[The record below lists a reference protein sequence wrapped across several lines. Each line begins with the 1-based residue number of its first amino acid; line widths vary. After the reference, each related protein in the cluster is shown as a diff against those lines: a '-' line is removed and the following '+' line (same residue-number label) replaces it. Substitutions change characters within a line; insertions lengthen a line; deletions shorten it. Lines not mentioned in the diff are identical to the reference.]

1 MTASAAPRRAQMTRC
16 MELIHWFVDI
26 VLHLDA
32 HLVELLRDYG
42 FWVYLILFAIVFAET
57 GLVVT
62 PFLPGDSLLFAAGA
76 LAAGGYQRHA
86 VGAAGC
92 R

>member
-1 MTASAAPRRAQMTRC
+1 
-16 MELIHWFVDI
+16 MELIQWVVEFFHWFIDI

-57 GLVVT
+57 GFVIT
-62 PFLPGDSLLFAAGA
+62 PFHWPADDFSHRRLS
-76 LAAGGYQRHA
+76 
-86 VGAAGC
+86 
-92 R
+92 